1 MKNDAPPIAS
11 EFNPH
16 QPPALHAGEMP
27 PDSGEP
33 RPSCRIFLFALWLVF
48 IAWLPSAVIIHAAEE
63 IGDVLPSRLIQPKV
77 SGETSWFTL
86 WNEARDLAG
95 KGQLTQAVTKY
106 TELLKEKNNLEP
118 AQWEFVQILLKM
130 ERLPEA
136 ASILEVL
143 LETNPDS
150 LDYLETLAEIMTK
163 QGHSGRAA
171 ELLRHA
177 YELSPGS
184 MGLLEKLSRA
194 FLKAGNSRE
203 ALPYLEEL
211 HQRRP
216 ADRAVRNDLARLY
229 YELGEDEKARTLL
242 IATANDEDVE
252 LPMLVITARVHDR
265 LGLQNLAVEY
275 WKKIVA
281 RQPDN
286 REGRDRLLKYYEQEG
301 QGPEALEYLLALL
314 EQNPE
319 KPGMLKRVGQIY
331 AGMTRFSEALPYFE
345 RYIALRPDDKEVLR
359 LVIDIHSALGN
370 KQKSIAALDRFFTLE
385 PEPDRDN
392 LLQAGRLY
400 EAGGRYEDA
409 VKVYERILKTGPD
422 DTEILAR
429 LARALLAAG
438 KEEAASGIW
447 TRLARRQN
455 LLAVLEELHTLEPS
469 DQRVTQRLAF
479 TYAEMGLLEKSRI
492 MFEKLGRE
500 GNRNPEVLKAG
511 AELYERMGWTG
522 HAFETY
528 EELMAVSP
536 GRTEAV
542 LPMVRLAGRLGFVE
556 RLWLHWGKLGYGDPA
571 GAGVRERTVLAQALL
586 DSGSLAEAR
595 RVYQTLLDEQI
606 APGMKI
612 AVLTGIA
619 EAYRRSG
626 LPYEAEES
634 LREALSVNA
643 DDYGVLRRLFELK
656 LEEGR
661 YEDAAVWLER
671 VRDVADYS
679 PGGGAV
685 ASGRASFP
693 EVRLLRARLLAA
705 EGQYRLAI
713 KLVERLLDELASSGA
728 PGPEGLRLEAGISLC
743 RFLLAS
749 GRADEAEEHGLLL
762 QQQHPASLETS
773 VLLGRIYLA
782 VDDPE
787 RAEEEIRRAAE
798 QAAGDLGL
806 LLKLVNLYRR
816 QEEYSRMIQ
825 AAESAVQGNPGSL
838 QALLLLAEG
847 FEADGQSGRAI
858 EVLRRV
864 EQKYPHHF
872 EARVKLAGLLME
884 SGRFAEALE
893 LCDELLAQESRADLL
908 LIKARILWSRKKWD
922 ESLEVYQQYLTP
934 AVEQL
939 FVENCK
945 VLGIEPPPAEKR
957 SIWEMVRSGKTGEK
971 IFLDRVMTS
980 AFAVSQDR
988 QDRLY
993 TVAASPLYSRYCWQE
1008 HFNLEMKGR
1017 RSVDRREYFA
1027 AGHYFE
1033 ELVEKFP
1040 HDASLQFDLAG
1051 LYSRLGD
1058 LGKEEALYE
1067 RIAGINAAYP
1077 GLSEA
1082 RERNRL
1088 KLKPRSSINYG
1099 YRKEEGREGYKALR
1113 SEWQGLSFWVSPKPG
1128 QGLDLSLKRINYQAT
1143 DFERKVKA
1151 TRGELLYNTALAE
1164 RLELSLG
1171 GGFESL
1177 DNGHPDAAL
1186 VRCGLKAGVGNRINT
1201 KISFERDLIHDTTAS
1216 LTRSITRHAFNAA
1229 ASMDLVPG
1237 LSAGGQYTLIDYS
1250 DDNRT
1255 NGYDFW
1261 ASYLFLT
1268 DPVTL
1273 ELKYQYDFKESDQG
1287 SIPGPL
1293 QPDGFARDDH
1303 PYWSPQNYWQNR
1315 FSLAFKHRLSD
1326 EPYGRGVPSYY
1337 SAEYSVSYD
1346 SRGYAI
1352 QAWKGGVFFE
1362 LTPHFML
1369 EASAGITSSQEYRD
1383 RSISCF
1389 VVYRW

>member
-1 MKNDAPPIAS
+1 
-11 EFNPH
+11 
-16 QPPALHAGEMP
+16 
-27 PDSGEP
+27 
-33 RPSCRIFLFALWLVF
+33 
-48 IAWLPSAVIIHAAEE
+48 
-63 IGDVLPSRLIQPKV
+63 
-77 SGETSWFTL
+77 
-86 WNEARDLAG
+86 
-95 KGQLTQAVTKY
+95 
-106 TELLKEKNNLEP
+106 LLKL
-118 AQWEFVQILLKM
+118 

-136 ASILEVL
+136 VLILEVL
-143 LETNPDS
+143 LETSPDR
-150 LDYLETLAEIMTK
+150 LDYLEALAEIMMK
-163 QGHSGRAA
+163 QGHFGRAA

-184 MGLLEKLSRA
+184 MGLLEKLSGA
-194 FLKAGNSRE
+194 LLKVGNSRE
-203 ALPYLEEL
+203 TLPYLEKL

-216 ADRAVRNDLARLY
+216 ADRALRNDLARLY
-229 YELGEDEKARTLL
+229 YELGQYEKARALL
-242 IATANDEDVE
+242 IATANEEDAD
-252 LPMLVITARVHDR
+252 LPMLVITARVHDQ

-286 REGRDRLLKYYEQEG
+286 LEGRDRLLKYYEQEG
-301 QGPEALEYLLALL
+301 QGPETLEYLLALL
-314 EQNPE
+314 EKNPE
-319 KPGMLKRVGQIY
+319 KAGVLKRVGQIY
-331 AGMTRFSEALPYFE
+331 LGMTRLSEALPYFE
-345 RYIALRPDDKEVLR
+345 RYLALRSDDKEVLH
-359 LVIDIHSALGN
+359 LVVDLHSALGN

-392 LLQAGRLY
+392 LLQAGKLY

-409 VKVYERILKTGPD
+409 VKVYERILKAGPD

-438 KEEAASGIW
+438 KEEAASDIW

-455 LLAVLEELHTLEPS
+455 LLEVLEELHTLEPS

-479 TYAEMGLLEKSRI
+479 VYAEMGQLEKSRI
-492 MFEKLGRE
+492 MFEKLDRE
-500 GNRNPEVLKAG
+500 GNRNPEVLQAR
-511 AELYERMGWTG
+511 AELYERMGWTE
-522 HAFETY
+522 HALETY
-528 EELMAVSP
+528 EKLMAVSP

-542 LPMVRLAGRLGFVE
+542 LPMVRLAGQLGFVE
-556 RLWLHWGKLGYGDPA
+556 RLWLHWGKLGYETPA
-571 GAGVRERTVLAQALL
+571 GSGERARIILAQALL
-586 DSGSLAEAR
+586 DSGSFAEAR
-595 RVYQTLLDEQI
+595 RVYQTLLDEPPI
-606 APGMKI
+606 DPEMEI

-634 LREALSVNA
+634 LREALSVKA
-643 DDYGVLRRLFELK
+643 DDYGVLRRLFEFK

-671 VRDVADYS
+671 VRDVADSY
-679 PGGGAV
+679 PDRGGAV
-685 ASGRASFP
+685 ASGKTVFP
-693 EVRLLRARLLAA
+693 EVRLLRAKLLAA
-705 EGQYRLAI
+705 EGQYRHAV
-713 KLVERLLDELASSGA
+713 KLVELLLDDSVSSGE

-749 GRADEAEEHGLLL
+749 GKTDEAEDHALLL
-762 QQQHPASLETS
+762 QQQYPASLETS
-773 VLLGRIYLA
+773 VLLSRIYLA
-782 VDDPE
+782 GDDPG
-787 RAEEEIRRAAE
+787 RAEEEIDRAAE

-806 LLKLVNLYRR
+806 RLRLVNLYRQ

-825 AAESAVQGNPGSL
+825 AAEGALHGNPESL
-838 QALLLLAEG
+838 LALLLLAEG
-847 FEADGQSGRAI
+847 FESAGQSDRAI
-858 EVLRRV
+858 QILRRV
-864 EQKYPHHF
+864 EQKYPDHF
-872 EARVKLAGLLME
+872 EARVKLTGLLMK
-884 SGRFAEALE
+884 SGRFAEAFDLG
-893 LCDELLAQESRADLL
+893 DELLAQERRADLL
-908 LIKARILWSRKKWD
+908 LIKARILWNRKKWD
-922 ESLEVYQQYLTP
+922 ESLEIYQQYLTP
-934 AVEQL
+934 PVEQL

-945 VLGIEPPPAEKR
+945 ELGIEPPPAEKR

-971 IFLDRVMTS
+971 IFLDRVMTP
-980 AFAVSQDR
+980 AFAVGQDR
-988 QDRLY
+988 EAQLY
-993 TVAASPLYSRYCWQE
+993 TAAASTLYSRYSWQE
-1008 HFNLEMKGR
+1008 HFNLELKGR
-1017 RSVDRREYFA
+1017 RSVVRREYLA
-1027 AGHYFE
+1027 AVPYFE
-1033 ELVEKFP
+1033 ELVKKFP
-1040 HDASLQFDLAG
+1040 QDASLQFDLAG
-1051 LYSRLGD
+1051 LYSRLGF
-1058 LGKEEALYE
+1058 LGKEEARYE
-1067 RIAGINAAYP
+1067 RIAGINAGYP

-1113 SEWQGLSFWVSPKPG
+1113 SEWQGLSFWLSPKSR
-1128 QGLDLSLKRINYQAT
+1128 QNLDLSLKRINYQAT
-1143 DFERKVKA
+1143 DIAREVKA
-1151 TRGELLYNTALAE
+1151 TRGELSYSASLAE
-1164 RLELSLG
+1164 RLELTLG
-1171 GGFESL
+1171 GGLESL

-1201 KISFERDLIHDTTAS
+1201 KISFERDLMHDTTAS

-1229 ASMDLVPG
+1229 ASIDLVPG

-1250 DDNRT
+1250 DDNQT
-1255 NGYDFW
+1255 NGYDLW
-1261 ASYLFLT
+1261 TSYLFFT

-1273 ELKYQYDFKESDQG
+1273 ELKYQYDFKTSDQG
-1287 SIPGPL
+1287 RIPGPL
-1293 QPDGFARDDH
+1293 QSDGFARDDH

-1352 QAWKGGVFFE
+1352 QAWKGGIFFE
-1362 LTPHFML
+1362 LTQHFML